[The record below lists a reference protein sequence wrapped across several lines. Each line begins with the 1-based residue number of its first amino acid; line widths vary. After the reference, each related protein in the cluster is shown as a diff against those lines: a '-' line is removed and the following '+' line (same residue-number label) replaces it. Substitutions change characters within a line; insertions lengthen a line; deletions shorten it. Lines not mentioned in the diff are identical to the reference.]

1 MFHQVDLRQLAE
13 MQGPERAFV
22 SLYLSGPEA
31 ASSLNARVAKARAL
45 LAGEPAELEHFEES
59 WQRIEAWLAEHP
71 FDSES
76 LCVFSCWA
84 LDYLKYCPLSVKV
97 RDLLWVDS
105 SPYIRPLAELQDE
118 YETFVV
124 VAADNRD
131 TRIFVVTAGSAE
143 DPEARIKGDIKNNV
157 KKGGWSQKRYAR
169 RRDNEL
175 LHYAKEVADV
185 LAGLE
190 SEHSFRRLVLLGS
203 QEATAEIKAALPA
216 PLAEKVAAEGNA
228 DERNVDLSAGDAQLF
243 DRAFDLFFAEERA
256 SEERLWDRIQGE
268 YLRGG
273 LAVAGAEDVLD
284 AAQQGRVESM
294 IVTRDA
300 KIAGSRCRD
309 CEALIAGAPERCPQC
324 GGESVYK
331 VDLVNEL
338 VELLALT
345 SAEAEFADP
354 MPGLDEVGHVAALLR
369 Y

>member
-1 MFHQVDLRQLAE
+1 MFHQIDLRQLAE

-31 ASSLNARVAKARAL
+31 VSSLSTRVAKARAL
-45 LAGEPAELEHFEES
+45 LAGDSAELEHFEES
-59 WQRIEAWLAEHP
+59 WKRIEAWLAEHP
-71 FDSES
+71 FESEA

-84 LDYLKYCPLSVKV
+84 LDYLKYCPLSAKV
-97 RDLLWVDS
+97 PDLLWVDS

-143 DPEARIKGDIKNNV
+143 DPEARIKGDVKNNV

-175 LHYAKEVADV
+175 LHYAKEVAEV

-190 SEHSFRRLVLLGS
+190 GEDDFRRIVLLGS
-203 QEATAEIKAALPA
+203 QETTAEIKAALPA
-216 PLAEKVAAEGNA
+216 PLAEKVAAEGN
-228 DERNVDLSAGDAQLF
+228 VDLSAGDSQLF

-273 LAVAGAEDVLD
+273 LAVAGAEDVLE
-284 AAQQGRVESM
+284 AAQQGRVESL

-300 KIAGSRCRD
+300 KIAGTRCRD
-309 CEALIAGAPERCPQC
+309 CEALVAGAPEKCPAC

-345 SAEAEFADP
+345 SAEAEFSDP
-354 MPGLDEVGHVAALLR
+354 LPGLDEVGHVAALLR